1 MSNATNELTREL
13 LDRRFSEACEEVLGA
28 DVRGGVDSLSAG
40 LEYGLPWVVNEE
52 DVLKVARVFCREFI
66 YENPYIEDKG
76 RVPREGVVALS
87 GSFIA
92 FLNDYMPSY
101 DRMFKGMNTL
111 VGMESFGVEI
121 SPLACVFDELKTG
134 TRLVPEGGKTDVDRV
149 SGSCR
154 SGSPRDVID
163 ETPRGMVRVL
173 SPLRR
178 KSDGKRPA
186 YTFGPDGE
194 RGFTAED
201 DVSLRLYERYR
212 ALLKAD
218 RMEAVDCVKA
228 ALEYAFYPLAM
239 PACEVSYSLL
249 DALEASAHN
258 AVLKDGGNSP
268 RVLEKSRLALKRCNR
283 ALGVSGLQGGC

>member
-1 MSNATNELTREL
+1 MSNAPNELTREL
-13 LDRRFSEACEEVLGA
+13 LERRFSETCEEVLGA
-28 DVRGGVDSLSAG
+28 GVRGGVDSLSSS
-40 LEYGLPWVVNEE
+40 LEYGLPWVVDEE
-52 DVLKVARVFCREFI
+52 DVLKVAQVFCDEFI
-66 YENPYIEDKG
+66 YDNPYIEG
-76 RVPREGVVALS
+76 RERVPRVGVESLT

-92 FLNDYMPSY
+92 FLNDYMPWF
-101 DRMFKGMNTL
+101 DWTFKGMNTL
-111 VGMESFGVEI
+111 VGMESFEAKT
-121 SPLACVFDELKTG
+121 SPLALVFDELKTG

-212 ALLKAD
+212 ALQKAD

-239 PACEVSYSLL
+239 PACEVTYSLL
-249 DALEASAHN
+249 EALEASAHN
-258 AVLKDGGNSP
+258 AVLNDGRNSP
-268 RVLEKSRLALKRCNR
+268 RVLEESRLALKRCNR

>member
-1 MSNATNELTREL
+1 
-13 LDRRFSEACEEVLGA
+13 
-28 DVRGGVDSLSAG
+28 
-40 LEYGLPWVVNEE
+40 
-52 DVLKVARVFCREFI
+52 
-66 YENPYIEDKG
+66 
-76 RVPREGVVALS
+76 
-87 GSFIA
+87 
-92 FLNDYMPSY
+92 
-101 DRMFKGMNTL
+101 
-111 VGMESFGVEI
+111 
-121 SPLACVFDELKTG
+121 
-134 TRLVPEGGKTDVDRV
+134 
-149 SGSCR
+149 
-154 SGSPRDVID
+154 
-163 ETPRGMVRVL
+163 MVRVL

-212 ALLKAD
+212 ALQKAD

-258 AVLKDGGNSP
+258 AVLKDGELTKGS
-268 RVLEKSRLALKRCNR
+268 
-283 ALGVSGLQGGC
+283 